1 MTSIGGGS
9 HGKSRNGEAVARQLG
24 VTPRIRG
31 LGGRLEYW
39 PQTPADACRRDPD
52 PKGDASAGATVKPGH
67 AAGAAHPRARLEGE
81 AGLWAP
87 RGDTKARG
95 DSATARPSLTDRT

>member
-1 MTSIGGGS
+1 MTYIGGAS

-52 PKGDASAGATVKPGH
+52 PKGDASAGARLFRDTRRGRRTPAPVPDRQDVNCLLAV
-67 AAGAAHPRARLEGE
+67 AARRDE
-81 AGLWAP
+81 
-87 RGDTKARG
+87 RGSISELAN
-95 DSATARPSLTDRT
+95 

>member
-1 MTSIGGGS
+1 MTSIGGVS

-31 LGGRLEYW
+31 LGGRLEYVEK
-39 PQTPADACRRDPD
+39 TPADACRRDPD
-52 PKGDASAGATVKPGH
+52 PKGDASAGATSIPGH
-67 AAGAAHPRARLEGE
+67 AAGRRTPAPAWRAKPDFGRLAALG
-81 AGLWAP
+81 
-87 RGDTKARG
+87 ARG